1 MHKTKQARH
10 ALHALLVKGVAKLV
24 ALYANT

>member
-10 ALHALLVKGVAKLV
+10 ALHALLVKDIAKRVAS
-24 ALYANT
+24 YANT